1 MPNHITNRMTYEAFR
16 VGYQNSEQAARAAFQ
31 SYEAALLQRDTLK
44 AQMSAKIDLA
54 LDALNFDAG
63 QWSDKSRER
72 HLVEQIDLAKQHL
85 RSHDQAALNAIKA
98 NAIMDHVN
106 HIIGAYEAGFVD
118 SPTLDLSQLY
128 RVAQVHVKDG
138 YGVDFP
144 MLNEVW
150 GEELAEALKGGE
162 A

>member
-1 MPNHITNRMTYEAFR
+1 MTYEAFR
-16 VGYQNSEQAARAAFQ
+16 ISHQDIEQAK
-31 SYEAALLQRDTLK
+31 AL
-44 AQMSAKIDLA
+44 AV
-54 LDALNFDAG
+54 LDF
-63 QWSDKSRER
+63 
-72 HLVEQIDLAKQHL
+72 
-85 RSHDQAALNAIKA
+85 
-98 NAIMDHVN
+98 VN

-118 SPTLDLSQLY
+118 TPNLDLSQLY

-150 GEELAEALKGGE
+150 GEELAEELKGGE